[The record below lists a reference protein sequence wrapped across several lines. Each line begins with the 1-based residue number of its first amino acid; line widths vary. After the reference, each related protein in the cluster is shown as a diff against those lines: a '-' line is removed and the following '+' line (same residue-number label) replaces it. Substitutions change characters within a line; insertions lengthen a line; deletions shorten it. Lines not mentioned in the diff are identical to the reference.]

1 MSIERTTN
9 PNVRWL
15 NDAPVTHVTGT
26 PGQLGE
32 VSASAG
38 VSVGLLTLLVIGG
51 IVYYVFFR

>member
-1 MSIERTTN
+1 MQN

-15 NDAPVTHVTGT
+15 DDAPMTHIRGT
-26 PGQLGE
+26 PMQLGE
-32 VSASAG
+32 VGASAS

>member
-1 MSIERTTN
+1 MQLEKSS
-9 PNVRWL
+9 VRWL

-51 IVYYVFFR
+51 VVYYVFFR